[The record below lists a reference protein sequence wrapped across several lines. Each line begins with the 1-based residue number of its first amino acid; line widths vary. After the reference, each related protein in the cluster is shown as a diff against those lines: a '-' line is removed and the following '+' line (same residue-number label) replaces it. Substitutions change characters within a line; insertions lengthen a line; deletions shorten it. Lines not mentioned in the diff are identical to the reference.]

1 MRPVNRLI
9 MLRTRG
15 LSGPLFQ
22 NIGGGRFVHTA
33 GNFIGSGGRWYLA
46 GGAPAPLVAWQP
58 IGAASQAASYAPVVG
73 SLAASAVGTPG
84 WSATAGWEIPDPM
97 ANHVQLGAADSA
109 FARGFAATASGT
121 LCVRWRNR
129 TEPDD
134 DLYHIVGT
142 DLTSVGL
149 GWALAVDDQDVVQT
163 ENALFVTVSD
173 GTPSNYIAGAR
184 TQNNVV
190 SGTAP
195 HVACIQMTGIGAAIA
210 IWVDGVQVAISQQKI
225 ADRAGVSGVPA
236 VLAGRA
242 ASGSHPF
249 PAPVDIHAV
258 AWWPGSAQPTAAQ
271 IVAISAAVAAL

>member
-84 WSATAGWEIPDPM
+84 WSATTGWEIPDPM

-109 FARGFAATASGT
+109 FARGFAAAAAGT

-134 DLYHIVGT
+134 DVRCIVGT
-142 DLTSVGL
+142 DLFVAAGTAG
-149 GWALAVDDQDVVQT
+149 GWALAMDDRDGLSL
-163 ENALFVTVSD
+163 ENALQFTVSD
-173 GTPSNYIAGAR
+173 SGGYIAWAR
-184 TQNNVV
+184 TQNNVA

-195 HVACIQMTGIGAAIA
+195 HVVCIQMTGIGVGVTA
-210 IWVDGVQVAISQQKI
+210 WVDGAQVAVTQFKI
-225 ADRAGVSGVPA
+225 ADRAGVSGVNA
-236 VLAGRA
+236 ALAGRVNPA
-242 ASGSHPF
+242 PAF

-271 IVAISAAVAAL
+271 IVAISAAMAAL